1 MPNLAETDV
10 VDFSGM
16 PILSVSNIKVQ
27 LGMCLTSMQHGT
39 AGNEI
44 KQSVALSEILNFK
57 VQAGGTRHFVK
68 EGTMLQLKLCSIIY
82 HYATCQSTPQR
93 QYSPIIKNVRV
104 YKQWLSSAVPTNN
117 N

>member
-1 MPNLAETDV
+1 
-10 VDFSGM
+10 M

-44 KQSVALSEILNFK
+44 KQSVALSEILLKLNFK
-57 VQAGGTRHFVK
+57 VQAGGTRHLVK